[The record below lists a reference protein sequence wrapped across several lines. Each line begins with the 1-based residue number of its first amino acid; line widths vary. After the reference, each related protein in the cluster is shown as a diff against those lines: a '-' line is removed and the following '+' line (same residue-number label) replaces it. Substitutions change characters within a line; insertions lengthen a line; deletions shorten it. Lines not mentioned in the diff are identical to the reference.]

1 MSTALRSDLKQNVFY
16 LHWLILSDIKG
27 SGYINMSMKP
37 EAISD
42 NTDHQKEDM
51 PYIKPEI
58 ATSSQTGM
66 YFSVQNNCTKTI
78 ALLSLTHQ
86 GFVQFR
92 IIS

>member
-1 MSTALRSDLKQNVFY
+1 MS
-16 LHWLILSDIKG
+16 IK
-27 SGYINMSMKP
+27 SA
-37 EAISD
+37 AISD
-42 NTDHQKEDM
+42 NDVHQKGDTS
-51 PYIKPEI
+51 YIKPEI

-92 IIS
+92 LIP